1 MLCSPRRDYGHE
13 VMADA
18 MDIPPAVAVHDVEAL
33 LGNPD
38 NAAEEF
44 SVTTPEEISA
54 KYSGLSADAL
64 ARIAALQARFRGN
77 ARRARLAKTR
87 LSSAHA
93 AGGAF
98 AIFGLPDAN

>member
-1 MLCSPRRDYGHE
+1 
-13 VMADA
+13 MADA

-38 NAAEEF
+38 KAAEEF

-77 ARRARLAKTR
+77 ARRARLAKAKVA
-87 LSSAHA
+87 S
-93 AGGAF
+93 
-98 AIFGLPDAN
+98 